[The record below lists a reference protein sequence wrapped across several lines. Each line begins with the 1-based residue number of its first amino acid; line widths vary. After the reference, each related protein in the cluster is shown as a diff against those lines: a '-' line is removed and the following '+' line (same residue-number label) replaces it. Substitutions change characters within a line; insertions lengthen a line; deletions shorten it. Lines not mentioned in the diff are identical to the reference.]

1 MPFALN
7 PVPMEALISFFENI
21 SSPFRASLLMGG
33 IVFFWILEGV
43 LPLFAFQ
50 YRKVRHAGMNLFFTL
65 TTAIV
70 GFGLAGV
77 LLWASDFTASRQIGL
92 LYLVEMPLWIEVI
105 LGVLLLDLIGAYL
118 VHWVEHRVT
127 WMWKFHVVHH
137 SDPHVDVTTGLRHHP
152 GETFF
157 RVGFTILAVL
167 IIGAP
172 IGVVMLYQSLS
183 VLFAH
188 LTHANINLPRRVDR
202 WLSWVLVT
210 PGMHKV
216 HHHYQQPLTD
226 TNFGNIFSLWDRL
239 FGTFAY
245 VRDTRTLTYGIDT
258 HMNAEENDRLGNL
271 LAIPFQKHRKPTVK
285 HREKAEA

>member
-1 MPFALN
+1 
-7 PVPMEALISFFENI
+7 
-21 SSPFRASLLMGG
+21 MGG
-33 IVFFWILEGV
+33 IVFFWVLEGI

-65 TTAIV
+65 TTTIV
-70 GFGLAGV
+70 GFGLAGA
-77 LLWASDFTASRQIGL
+77 LLWASDFTSSRQIGL
-92 LYLVEMPLWIEVI
+92 LYLVEMPLWAKVI
-105 LGVLLLDLIGAYL
+105 LGILLLDLIGAYF
-118 VHWVEHRVT
+118 VHWVEHHVT
-127 WMWKFHVVHH
+127 WMWKFHLVHH
-137 SDPHVDVTTGLRHHP
+137 SDTHVDVTTGLRHHP
-152 GETFF
+152 GEIVF

-188 LTHANINLPRRVDR
+188 ITHANINLPRRVDR
-202 WLSWVLVT
+202 WLSWGLVT

-226 TNFGNIFSLWDRL
+226 TNFGNIFSVWDRL

-245 VRDTRTLTYGIDT
+245 VPDLQSLTYGIDT
-258 HMNAEENDRLGNL
+258 HMKAEENDRLRNL
-271 LAIPFQKHRKPTVK
+271 LAIPFQKHRKPITD
-285 HREKAEA
+285 HRKKAQA

>member
-1 MPFALN
+1 
-7 PVPMEALISFFENI
+7 MEALVSFFENL

-33 IVFFWILEGV
+33 IVFFWILEGL
-43 LPLFAFQ
+43 LPLFSFR

-65 TTAIV
+65 TTAII

-77 LLWASDFTASRQIGL
+77 LLWASDFTSSQKIGL
-92 LYLVEMPLWIEVI
+92 LYLVETPLWVQVVV
-105 LGVLLLDLIGAYL
+105 GVLLLDLIGAYF
-118 VHWVEHRVT
+118 VHWLEHRVV
-127 WMWKFHVVHH
+127 WMWRFHLVHH
-137 SDPHVDVTTGLRHHP
+137 SDTYVDVTTGLRHHP
-152 GETFF
+152 GETVF

-167 IIGAP
+167 IIGTP

-188 LTHANINLPRRVDR
+188 LTHANIGLPRRVDR
-202 WLSWVLVT
+202 WLSGVLVT

-245 VRDTRTLTYGIDT
+245 VPDARSLTYGIDT
-258 HMNAEENDRLGNL
+258 HMEAAENDRLGNL
-271 LAIPFQKHRKPTVK
+271 LKIPFQRHRKPPVEPI
-285 HREKAEA
+285 EKMKV

>member
-1 MPFALN
+1 
-7 PVPMEALISFFENI
+7 MEATISFFENI

-33 IVFFWILEGV
+33 IVFFWILEGI

-92 LYLVEMPLWIEVI
+92 LYLVEMPLWTQVI

-118 VHWVEHRVT
+118 VHWVEHRVV

-152 GETFF
+152 GETVF

-245 VRDTRTLTYGIDT
+245 VPDTRTLTYGIDT
-258 HMNAEENDRLGNL
+258 HMKAEENDRLGNL
-271 LAIPFQKHRKPTVK
+271 LAIPFQKHRKTVTD
-285 HREKAEA
+285 HQEKVQA